1 MLWLAFRHAL
11 LEYDPSAESDHGRT
25 TASVRGDRLQIMMG
39 AIGRTLAFVT
49 FAGGLFSQASCGGNG
64 GVAEGGTC
72 TSSVECSSG
81 LLCDFG
87 KTPHVCAKS
96 ETISHDMA
104 VRVDG
109 LVGDLA
115 GRDLRAA
122 D

>member
-1 MLWLAFRHAL
+1 
-11 LEYDPSAESDHGRT
+11 
-25 TASVRGDRLQIMMG
+25 MG
-39 AIGRTLAFVT
+39 VMGRTLAFV
-49 FAGGLFSQASCGGNG
+49 ALLGGLFSQVGCGGNG

-72 TSSVECSSG
+72 TSSGECASG

-104 VRVDG
+104 VHVDG

-115 GRDLRAA
+115 GRDLHSA